1 MADNLSPQPVSAS
14 QVTMTEMVLP
24 QHTNSFHNVFG
35 GQVMAWIDICAAIAA
50 QRHSRRPCVTASV
63 DALQFLAPVK
73 RGWFINL
80 RASVNYVG
88 RTSME
93 IGVRVDSEN
102 PVTGEMFHTASAYL
116 TFVGLDEDNKPS
128 QIPALIVE
136 TPTEK
141 RRYKHAELRR
151 KARLA
156 LKEST
161 NAST

>member
-1 MADNLSPQPVSAS
+1 
-14 QVTMTEMVLP
+14 
-24 QHTNSFHNVFG
+24 
-35 GQVMAWIDICAAIAA
+35 
-50 QRHSRRPCVTASV
+50 
-63 DALQFLAPVK
+63 
-73 RGWFINL
+73 L

>member
-1 MADNLSPQPVSAS
+1 MTANLTPQPVRLS

-50 QRHSRRPCVTASV
+50 QRHAHRPCVTASV

-80 RASVNYVG
+80 KASVNYVG

-93 IGVRVDSEN
+93 IGVRVDAEN
-102 PVTGEMFHTASAYL
+102 PLTGELHHTSSAYL
-116 TFVGLDEDNKPS
+116 TFVALDENNKPS
-128 QIPALIVE
+128 LIPPVIPE
-136 TPTEK
+136 TDTEK

-151 KARLA
+151 QHRLA
-156 LKEST
+156 LKDQTTST
-161 NAST
+161 T

>member
-1 MADNLSPQPVSAS
+1 MADNLTPQPVRAS

-80 RASVNYVG
+80 KASVNYVG

-102 PVTGEMFHTASAYL
+102 PLTGELHHTASAYL
-116 TFVGLDEDNKPS
+116 TFVALDEDNKPS
-128 QIPALIVE
+128 AIPALIVE
-136 TPTEK
+136 TDGEK

-161 NAST
+161 SAST

>member
-1 MADNLSPQPVSAS
+1 MSVNLTPQPVRLS

-80 RASVNYVG
+80 KASVNYVG

-93 IGVRVDSEN
+93 IGVRVEGEN
-102 PVTGEMFHTASAYL
+102 PVTGERHHTSSAYL
-116 TFVGLDEDNKPS
+116 TFVALDENNQPS
-128 QIPALIVE
+128 VIPPVLPE
-136 TPTEK
+136 TDTEK

-151 KARLA
+151 QARLA
-156 LKEST
+156 LKEQTKS
-161 NAST
+161 

>member
-1 MADNLSPQPVSAS
+1 MPVQLTAQPVRMS

-24 QHTNSFHNVFG
+24 QHTNAFHNVFG

-50 QRHSRRPCVTASV
+50 QRHAHRPCVTASV

-73 RGWFINL
+73 RGWFVNL
-80 RASVNYVG
+80 KASVNYVG

-93 IGVRVDSEN
+93 IGVRVDAED
-102 PVTGEMFHTASAYL
+102 PLTGELHHTSSAYL
-116 TFVGLDEDNKPS
+116 TFVALDENNQPS
-128 QIPALIVE
+128 VIPPVIPE
-136 TPTEK
+136 TEGEK

-156 LKEST
+156 LKEQT
-161 NAST
+161 TAST